1 MKGYELKLNVDT
13 SSKPFAQP
21 VRKIPFG
28 VREKVEKNLDE
39 LLACGIIEEV
49 PEGPTS
55 WVFPLVVVNKPNGD
69 VTIYVDLRRAN
80 QAIIGE
86 RQPIPRVS

>member
-28 VREKVEKNLDE
+28 VREKVEKN
-39 LLACGIIEEV
+39 
-49 PEGPTS
+49 
-55 WVFPLVVVNKPNGD
+55 VFIFIFIFFLWRK
-69 VTIYVDLRRAN
+69 T
-80 QAIIGE
+80 
-86 RQPIPRVS
+86 